1 MTWDAV
7 EGATQYNIYRDGAKV
22 GESETN
28 SYEDTGLTASTTYE
42 YKVSAVNATGE
53 SALSDE
59 LPLTT
64 QPST

>member
-1 MTWDAV
+1 M
-7 EGATQYNIYRDGAKV
+7 

-42 YKVSAVNATGE
+42 YKVSAVNAVGE
-53 SALSDE
+53 SALSDK